1 MTSIMAENIDSSNG
15 TLRVD
20 LDGSETQELRDIIL
34 VHIPE
39 FLDLFVRKN
48 KEYGENAQ
56 TLGPRG
62 QFSDMYRKMIKL
74 KTAMWDG
81 EEEKLTSEGVDEI
94 LMDLIGHCLL
104 TLRMRREQ
112 DREDVESSFRI
123 ESSFAD
129 DAIKFLYDLSKKDEI
144 LRTTL
149 QDLVEAAREL

>member
-1 MTSIMAENIDSSNG
+1 MTNISVGNIGSPNG
-15 TLRVD
+15 NLSVD
-20 LDGSETQELRDIIL
+20 LDGSETQELRDILL

-39 FLDLFVRKN
+39 FLHLFIRKN

-74 KTAMWDG
+74 KTGMWDG
-81 EEEKLTSEGVDEI
+81 EEEKLTSESVDEI

-104 TLRMRREQ
+104 TLRMRRDQ
-112 DREDVESSFRI
+112 SRRDVASSFSI
-123 ESSFAD
+123 ESSFTD
-129 DAIKFLYDLSKKDEI
+129 DAIKFLRDLSEKDEF

-149 QDLVEAAREL
+149 GDIAEAAREL